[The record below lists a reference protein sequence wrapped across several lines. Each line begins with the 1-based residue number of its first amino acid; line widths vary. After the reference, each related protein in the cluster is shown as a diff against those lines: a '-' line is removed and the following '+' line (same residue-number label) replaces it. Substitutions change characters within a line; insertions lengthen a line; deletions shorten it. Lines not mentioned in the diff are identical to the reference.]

1 MKPFIVVVPI
11 AALLLAGCSSAGA
24 GSSSSTSGKIDVV
37 ASTNVWG
44 NIASTVGG
52 DDVSVTSFIDDPSKD
67 PHEYEASGQ
76 NQLAISKAAVVIE
89 NGGGYD
95 DFVDT
100 MLKSSPSESAT
111 VLNAVKIS
119 GLAAPAGGDLNEHVW
134 YDFPTVTKVI
144 DKLRAAFTKARPA
157 DASLFSANAKSLTG
171 KVALLEAREK
181 ALKAQYSGVGVAITE
196 PVPLYMLDAIG
207 LDNKTPAEFSKAIED
222 DSDASPAVLQQ
233 TLDLYNGHSV
243 KLLAYN
249 EQTTGAQT
257 EAVLTAAKNNGIAVV
272 PVTETLPSG
281 KTYLSWMSDNLD
293 AITAALAG

>member
-1 MKPFIVVVPI
+1 LKPFVAVIPI
-11 AALLLAGCSSAGA
+11 AVLLLAGCAAGTA
-24 GSSSSTSGKIDVV
+24 SPNPSTGKIDVV

-44 NIASTVGG
+44 SLASTVGG

-67 PHEYEASGQ
+67 PHEYEANGQ
-76 NQLAISKAAVVIE
+76 NQLAISRAAVVIE

-100 MLKSSPSESAT
+100 MLKASPSKAAV

-119 GLAAPAGGDLNEHVW
+119 GLSAPGGDLNEHVW

-144 DKLRAAFTKARPA
+144 DKMEAAFSRARPA
-157 DASLFSANAKSLTG
+157 EESVFTANADKLKNSIAGLQA
-171 KVALLEAREK
+171 KES
-181 ALKAQYSGVGVAITE
+181 ALKAQYSGVGVSITE
-196 PVPLYMLDAIG
+196 PVPLYMLNAIG
-207 LDNKTPAEFSKAIED
+207 LDNKTPAAFSKAIED
-222 DSDASPAVLQQ
+222 DSDASPEVLQQ
-233 TLDLYNGHSV
+233 AIDLYSSHSV

-257 EAVLTAAKNNGIAVV
+257 EAVLSAAKNNGIAVV

-281 KTYLSWMSDNLD
+281 RTYLSWMSGNLD